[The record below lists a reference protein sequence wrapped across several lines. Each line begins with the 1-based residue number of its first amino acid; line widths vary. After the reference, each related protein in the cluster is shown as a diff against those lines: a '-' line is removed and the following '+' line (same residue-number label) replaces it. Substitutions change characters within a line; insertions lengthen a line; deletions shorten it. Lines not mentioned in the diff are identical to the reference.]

1 MKVKFKKEEE
11 KERQY
16 MEQYFREN
24 EPQVFNE
31 NDDENEIEEY
41 FDNTFEIINGKIE
54 VWIADGSGWEVEKIE
69 LVYVNVARFQ
79 PLRGG
84 TYLPIPTKLK
94 NKKAVM
100 NVQNKDNECLK
111 WALRS
116 ALFPPPEGKNPNRP
130 SSYPVNDGIN
140 WSGIVFP
147 TPVKQIDKL
156 EAQNENLAI
165 NVFGWENDCVILHRI
180 SKKEKSVPRINLMLI
195 ESGEK
200 QHYCF
205 VKRVSALLY
214 DQSKHRDTKHYCM
227 LRLTGFSRE
236 DLLENHK
243 KYCNGLKGKPTRIDM
258 PKEEEKIVSFQN
270 YYKQMKAPYV
280 IYADF
285 EALVK
290 KISLCE
296 LEGGNKEKSYTMK
309 IEYHE
314 ASGYSYTVVRSDGGV
329 SGPKVYRGENA
340 VGTFLSDIL
349 QEEVNIRE
357 SLAAPKPIVMTAED
371 WEKYKNATDCHICN
385 KSLIKDEFLD
395 SLPVWS
401 IEDGEGGEKCSY
413 KGQGH
418 KKCFYRAQ
426 KEQQWGILKLKKLT
440 ETKDQLEAK
449 KHKNCIFF
457 ENPLLQKNF
466 RDAAK
471 DHCHITRR
479 YCGAAHNNCNVK
491 LYINPK
497 TTPIPIVFHN
507 LRGYDEHH
515 LMQEMWQLNKE
526 VKCIANNMEKYIS
539 HFQSEVCVSSTA

>member
-1 MKVKFKKEEE
+1 MSIARNQKDIFQMFYGEIPEKIKKSLPRPLKSLFEIEDEFYITTNKNNKWLRVWKMVVSKKSPYNKDLFKFARSIKESFTDLIKRELKELKNIKVSLEMKIKFKKEEE
-11 KERQY
+11 EKTQY

-24 EPQVFNE
+24 DTQIFYA
-31 NDDENEIEEY
+31 NDDENDIEEY
-41 FDNTFEIINGKIE
+41 FDNIFEKINGKIE
-54 VWIADGSGWEVEKIE
+54 AWVAEGSGWEIEKID

-79 PLRGG
+79 PLRGA

-111 WALRS
+111 WAVRS

-156 EAQNENLAI
+156 EAQNENFAI
-165 NVFGWENDCVILHRI
+165 NVFAWENDCVIVYRL
-180 SKKEKSVPRINLMLI
+180 SEKEKSLLRINLMLI

-205 VKRVSALLY
+205 VKRLSALLY

-227 LRLTGFSRE
+227 LCLTEFSRE
-236 DLLENHK
+236 DLLENQK

-258 PKEEEKIVSFQN
+258 PKEEAKIVSFQN
-270 YYKQMKAPYV
+270 YNKQMKAPYV

-309 IEYHE
+309 TEYHK
-314 ASGYSYTVVRSDGGV
+314 ASGYSYTVVRSDGEV

-349 QEEVNIRE
+349 QEEVKIRE

-385 KSLIKDEFLD
+385 KRLIKDEFL
-395 SLPVWS
+395 
-401 IEDGEGGEKCSY
+401 E
-413 KGQGH
+413 
-418 KKCFYRAQ
+418 F
-426 KEQQWGILKLKKLT
+426 LT
-440 ETKDQLEAK
+440 
-449 KHKNCIFF
+449 
-457 ENPLLQKNF
+457 
-466 RDAAK
+466 AAV
-471 DHCHITRR
+471 
-479 YCGAAHNNCNVK
+479 A
-491 LYINPK
+491 
-497 TTPIPIVFHN
+497 
-507 LRGYDEHH
+507 
-515 LMQEMWQLNKE
+515 
-526 VKCIANNMEKYIS
+526 
-539 HFQSEVCVSSTA
+539 